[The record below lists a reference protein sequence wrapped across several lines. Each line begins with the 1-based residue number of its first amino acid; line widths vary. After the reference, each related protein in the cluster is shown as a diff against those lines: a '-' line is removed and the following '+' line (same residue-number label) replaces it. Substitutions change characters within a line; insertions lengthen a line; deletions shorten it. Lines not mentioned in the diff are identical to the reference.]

1 MAEKSAQ
8 ARSRLIG
15 QIIQAV
21 HKRLSATKAKR
32 AEAFVRQFFAN
43 VPPSDLRGETV
54 ENLAGGVLAL
64 WENLQQRAPGK
75 ASVRAYNPDGTRDG
89 WESPHSVI
97 EIINDDMPF
106 LVDSVTA
113 EINRNDA
120 EVHLVIHPIVSLRR
134 DPKGK
139 LLELAEVKPAPK
151 QGAAARS
158 RAASAGF
165 AGESVMQI
173 QISEQPPKRLA
184 EIAAGIA
191 AVLNDVRASVEDW
204 PTMRERCR
212 EVIAEL
218 ETRPPMLPVAEI
230 AEGLEFLKWLDDDH
244 FTYLGYREI
253 AFQGSGPNAVSKV
266 SKSRGLGILRDAE
279 VRVFDGLRNLGK
291 LPPDV
296 RDFMHQ
302 PQLLRITKGNRR
314 ATVHRAVS
322 LDTIA
327 VKNFDAKGKVTGERL
342 FVGLFTSMAYSRS
355 PSEIPLLRQKV
366 DAVVKLSGFS
376 PRSHDGKAL
385 LHILENYPRDELFQI
400 PVEELRDIAIG
411 VLHLQERQRT
421 ALFVRRDPFE
431 RFVSCMVFV
440 PRDRYDTTLRL
451 RLQNI
456 LAEAYQGTCSSFS
469 TQMSDEVLARLHVTI
484 TTKQG
489 KIPKVDVQKLEARL
503 AEAARSWADL
513 LEDALIAAVGE
524 QDGIRALR
532 RFERAFPP
540 SFQRHFD
547 AQIAV
552 EDIHNI
558 EEAIAENDLSM
569 NLYRRPGAAPHDL
582 NFKIYVLDKPVPLS
596 DILPMLEHMGL
607 KVIGEVPYDIEMPD
621 REAPVWIHDFD
632 IVAEGA
638 AAIDLVRVRDAFH
651 EAFARVWHGSM
662 EDDGFNKLVL
672 HAGLTA
678 REVIML
684 RAYCKYLRQARIP
697 FSQAYMEATLAKNPA
712 ITRNLVDLFLARFDP
727 KRQKESE
734 KACKKLVAAIQEQ
747 LDQVANLDEDRIIR
761 RYLNLILA
769 TLRTNFFQPAE
780 RGGEKT
786 YCSFKFD
793 SRAIEELPQ
802 PQPLREI
809 FVYSPAFEGVHLRF
823 GMVARGGLRWSDRPE
838 DFRTEVLGL
847 VKAQQVKNTV
857 IVPVGSKGGFVMKQ
871 PPPPEAGRDAFLAA
885 GIECYKTFVRGL
897 LDITDN
903 LKRGKIVPPG
913 SVLRYDAD
921 DPYLVVAA
929 DKGTATFSDIANG
942 VSAEYGFW
950 LDDAFASG
958 GSAGYDHKKMGITAR
973 GAWECVKR
981 HFRELGKDIQS
992 QDFTCIGCGDMSGDV
1007 FGNGMLL
1014 SQHILLVGAFNHMH
1028 IFVDPNPDPAKSW
1041 SERKRLFDLPRSAW
1055 TDYDAKLISKGGGIF
1070 ERSAKSIK
1078 VSPEM
1083 KRAFGISKD
1092 SVTPNEL
1099 IQAMLLTE
1107 VELLWFGGIGTYVKA
1122 ADESHLDVG
1131 DRANDALRVNGE
1143 DLKAKV
1149 VGEGANLGM
1158 TQRGRIEYGMAGGRG
1173 NTDFIDNSAG
1183 VDCSDHEVNI
1193 KILLGDAEQTGKLTR
1208 KERDKLLEKMTDDVA
1223 RQCLRDNYLQ
1233 GQAITVT
1240 HMLGGHL
1247 LDRFARFM
1255 RALEKEGQLNRRI
1268 EYLPDDEE
1276 VLERMKR
1283 REGLTRPEIAVLLS
1297 YSKLVLYDQ
1306 LLVSNLPDD
1315 TYFAA
1320 DLGAYFP
1327 RPLREAYAAEIARH
1341 RLKREIVVTV
1351 VSNDLINRVGINF
1364 VHEVREKTGLPPEE
1378 VVKAY
1383 IITREIFAMRDTWAE
1398 IEALDNKVPASL
1410 QARMLVE
1417 CGRLIERETVW
1428 FLREVGMPLDIAG
1441 EIGRFGA
1448 GVATLTARIESLLSP
1463 GERQLFDQRAAE
1475 LTAEGAPAALARRLA
1490 SLPLLAPVCDIARI
1504 AATLKLPVEKVAEA
1518 YFKIGER
1525 FGFNWLR
1532 RSAGSLPTDTAWDKL
1547 AVSAIIDDFYGHQS
1561 DLTTRVL
1568 NGGGPQG
1575 KAPAGG
1581 SGPQSSDRVIDNW
1594 SAGREPLVARTEQ
1607 LIEELKASG
1616 TPDFAMLAVANRQL
1630 KSMVSG

>member
-1 MAEKSAQ
+1 
-8 ARSRLIG
+8 
-15 QIIQAV
+15 
-21 HKRLSATKAKR
+21 
-32 AEAFVRQFFAN
+32 
-43 VPPSDLRGETV
+43 
-54 ENLAGGVLAL
+54 
-64 WENLQQRAPGK
+64 
-75 ASVRAYNPDGTRDG
+75 
-89 WESPHSVI
+89 
-97 EIINDDMPF
+97 
-106 LVDSVTA
+106 
-113 EINRNDA
+113 
-120 EVHLVIHPIVSLRR
+120 
-134 DPKGK
+134 
-139 LLELAEVKPAPK
+139 
-151 QGAAARS
+151 
-158 RAASAGF
+158 
-165 AGESVMQI
+165 
-173 QISEQPPKRLA
+173 
-184 EIAAGIA
+184 
-191 AVLNDVRASVEDW
+191 
-204 PTMRERCR
+204 
-212 EVIAEL
+212 
-218 ETRPPMLPVAEI
+218 
-230 AEGLEFLKWLDDDH
+230 
-244 FTYLGYREI
+244 
-253 AFQGSGPNAVSKV
+253 
-266 SKSRGLGILRDAE
+266 
-279 VRVFDGLRNLGK
+279 
-291 LPPDV
+291 V

-302 PQLLRITKGNRR
+302 PQLLRTTKGNRR
-314 ATVHRAVS
+314 ATVHRAVP

-327 VKNFDAKGKVTGERL
+327 VKTFDAKGRVTGERL
-342 FVGLFTSMAYSRS
+342 FVGLFTSIAYSRS
-355 PSEIPLLRQKV
+355 PSIIPLLRQKV

-376 PRSHDGKAL
+376 PRSHDGKSL

-400 PVEELRDIAIG
+400 SVEDLHQIAIG

-440 PRDRYDTTLRL
+440 PRDRYDTTLR
-451 RLQNI
+451 RKLQDI
-456 LAEAYQGTCSSFS
+456 LAEAYQGHCTNFS
-469 TQMSDEVLARLHVTI
+469 AQMSDEVLARLHVIVKTEP
-484 TTKQG
+484 G
-489 KIPKVDVQKLEARL
+489 RIPKVKLDKLEARL
-503 AEAARSWADL
+503 AEAARSWSDL
-513 LEDALIAAVGE
+513 LEETLIEAIGE
-524 QDGIRALR
+524 QDGIRAHR

-540 SFQRHFD
+540 SYQQHFD
-547 AQIAV
+547 STIAV

-558 EEAIAENDLSM
+558 EEAIADDDLSM
-569 NLYRRPGAAPHDL
+569 NLYRPAGAQPGEL
-582 NFKIYVLDKPVPLS
+582 RFKVYVLDRPVPLS
-596 DILPMLEHMGL
+596 DILPMLENMGL
-607 KVIGEVPYDIEMPD
+607 KVIGEVPYDIHLPD
-621 REAPVWIHDFD
+621 RKAPVWLHDFD
-632 IVAEGA
+632 MVAEGKA
-638 AAIDLVRVRDAFH
+638 TIDLERVRDAFH
-651 EAFARVWHGSM
+651 EAFARVWHGRM

-697 FSQAYMEATLAKNPA
+697 FSQAYMEATLARNPA
-712 ITRNLVDLFLARFDP
+712 LTRNLIDLFLARFEPSRANDA
-727 KRQKESE
+727 E
-734 KACKKLVAAIQEQ
+734 KACARIVSAIQAQ

-761 RYLNLILA
+761 RYLNLVLA

-780 RGGEKT
+780 GGGEKV

-809 FVYSPAFEGVHLRF
+809 FVYSPAVEGVHLRF

-885 GIECYKTFVRGL
+885 GIECYKTFIRGL

-903 LKRGKIVPPG
+903 LKRGRVLPPLQVP
-913 SVLRYDAD
+913 RYDGD

-942 VSAEYGFW
+942 VSAEYSFW

-958 GSAGYDHKKMGITAR
+958 GSAGYDHKKMAITAR

-1014 SQHILLVGAFNHMH
+1014 SQHILLVGAFNHLH
-1028 IFVDPNPDPAKSW
+1028 IFVDPTPDPARSW
-1041 SERKRLFDLPRSAW
+1041 AERKRLFDLPRSAW
-1055 TDYDAKLISKGGGIF
+1055 SDYDAKLISKGGGIF

-1078 VSPEM
+1078 ITPEM
-1083 KRAFGISKD
+1083 KQCFGIAKD
-1092 SVTPNEL
+1092 SLTPNEL
-1099 IQAMLLTE
+1099 IQAMLLAE
-1107 VELLWFGGIGTYVKA
+1107 VELLFFGGIGTYVKA
-1122 ADESHLDVG
+1122 STESHLDVG
-1131 DRANDALRVNGE
+1131 DRANDTLRVDGE
-1143 DLKAKV
+1143 QLRAKV
-1149 VGEGANLGM
+1149 IGEGANLGV
-1158 TQRGRIEYGMAGGRG
+1158 TQLGRIEYGIAGGHC

-1193 KILLGDAEQTGKLTR
+1193 KILLGDAEQSGKLTR
-1208 KERDKLLEKMTDDVA
+1208 KERDKLLEKMTDEVA
-1223 RQCLRDNYLQ
+1223 LQCLRDNYLQ

-1247 LDRFARFM
+1247 IDRFARFM

-1283 REGLTRPEIAVLLS
+1283 GEGLTRSEIAVLLS

-1306 LLVSNLPDD
+1306 LLESNLPDD
-1315 TYFAA
+1315 ASFAA
-1320 DLGAYFP
+1320 DLATYFP
-1327 RPLREAYAAEIARH
+1327 KPLREPYAAQIGRH

-1351 VSNDLINRVGINF
+1351 VSNNLINRVGINF
-1364 VHEVREKTGLPPEE
+1364 VHEVREKTGMPPEE

-1383 IITREIFAMRDTWAE
+1383 VIAREIFAMRGLWAE
-1398 IEALDNKVPASL
+1398 IEALDNKVPAAL

-1428 FLREVGMPLDIAG
+1428 FLREVGIPLDIAG
-1441 EIGRFGA
+1441 EVGRFGA
-1448 GVATLTARIESLLSP
+1448 GVATLVERIETLLSP
-1463 GERQLFDQRAAE
+1463 AERVLLDQTSAQFV
-1475 LTAEGAPAALARRLA
+1475 AEGAPQNLARRIA
-1490 SLPLLAPVCDIARI
+1490 SLPLLAPVCDIVRI

-1568 NGGGPQG
+1568 NGNGRNTGPGKGGG
-1575 KAPAGG
+1575 TDK
-1581 SGPQSSDRVIDNW
+1581 VIASW

-1607 LIEELKASG
+1607 LLEELKASG